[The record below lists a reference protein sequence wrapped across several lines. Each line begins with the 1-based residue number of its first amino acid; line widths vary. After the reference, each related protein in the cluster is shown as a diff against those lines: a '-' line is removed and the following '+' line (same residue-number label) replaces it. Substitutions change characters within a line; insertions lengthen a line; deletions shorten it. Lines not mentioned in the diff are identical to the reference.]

1 MKLRSSDTSA
11 DVQARIHKDTD
22 GPSADDLRGVYLA
35 ARYDDRQG
43 VSRSQVER
51 AKRALKGTRRTKE

>member
-1 MKLRSSDTSA
+1 
-11 DVQARIHKDTD
+11 
-22 GPSADDLRGVYLA
+22 VYLA